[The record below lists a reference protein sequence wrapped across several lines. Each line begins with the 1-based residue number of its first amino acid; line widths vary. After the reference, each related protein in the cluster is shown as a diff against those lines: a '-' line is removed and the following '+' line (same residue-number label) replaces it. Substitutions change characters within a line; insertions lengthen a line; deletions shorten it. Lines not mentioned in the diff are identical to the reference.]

1 MVKSD
6 RKKKNK
12 TMNGIAGDAY
22 FGKKYWNRSPI
33 PATTTEKIIVR

>member
-12 TMNGIAGDAY
+12 TMNGIAGMHILEKNIGTEVR
-22 FGKKYWNRSPI
+22 FRLQQQKKL
-33 PATTTEKIIVR
+33 